1 MDTMN
6 TLLRRIVHLLHRN
19 RLDAD
24 LREEIETHRALRQ
37 QALER
42 EGIAADTAQA
52 ISRRAIGNVSL
63 AIEDARDVW
72 ISRAWEGLRQDVW
85 TALRG
90 MRRSPGFA
98 VVAIG
103 TLALGIGANTAL
115 FSIFSSLLLRPLPVR
130 APEQLVLLADGSWTY
145 PIWDEIRRLDGDL
158 VDGAIAWSI
167 ERFDTSDRA
176 ETAPLE
182 GAYVNGR
189 YFEVLGVTPFRGRM
203 LVPDDDTGAA
213 ADGLVAVISHRLW
226 VDRFGASDDVIG
238 RRLTLERVPFTI
250 VGVMPPQFSGTEVG
264 RRLDVAV
271 PFASEAI
278 ITRGES
284 SLRARSDWWIE
295 IMLRLKP
302 GQHLSQANAALR
314 AVQPH
319 IRQAT
324 LPDWPEGMRARY
336 LADPFELVPAETGR
350 STLRERFETPL
361 TAMLVAVGLVMLVA
375 CANIAGVLLARAVSR
390 QRELSVRLALGA
402 SRWRVARLLFTES
415 AIVAAVGAVLGVA
428 IAQWAGSMLVA
439 QLATWRETVVLPL
452 TLDWRVMLFAAAV
465 ACTAAIVAGSAPVL
479 GVKGVA
485 PSEGLRG
492 GRGVA
497 GDHRF
502 AVRSTLVV
510 TQIALSLL
518 LVAAAGLFL
527 RTFASL
533 YRVPLGFEPDSVLV
547 AQLNLQRSEA
557 RADARVARVEHLL
570 QAVEG
575 TPGVTSMAA
584 SLKTP
589 MGGSS
594 WNNWVGSSPS
604 PPSDRRLMTFLNG
617 TTPGWFATMGIER
630 LAGRDFDADDRAG
643 APKVAIVNE
652 SFAARFLPGGSPI
665 GQIMRLGS
673 PDGGTPFEV
682 VGLVRDSL
690 YQSPRE
696 GRVPTVF
703 LPIAQQ
709 QQIPATIGLA
719 LHTTPELRGAVQRA
733 VAERLTLAD
742 PLVSVT
748 FRTFDELQ
756 AATMAQER
764 LVALLSGFFGALALL
779 LAAIGVYGI
788 VSHAVRAR
796 RSEIGVRVALGAG
809 PGRIVRLVLR
819 SVTVLIA
826 AGVTLGVAGALW
838 ASRFVAAML
847 FQLEPHDA
855 VTLVGAAA
863 TLTSVALVAA
873 WVPARRAARLAPA
886 SVLRD
891 S

>member
-1 MDTMN
+1 MN
-6 TLLRRIVHLLHRN
+6 ALLSRIRHLLHRS

-24 LREEIETHRALRQ
+24 LREEIETHRTLRQ
-37 QALER
+37 EALER
-42 EGIAADTAQA
+42 DGIPSHTAHDM
-52 ISRRAIGNVSL
+52 SRRALGNVSL
-63 AIEDARDVW
+63 AIEEARDVW
-72 ISRAWEGLRQDVW
+72 VVRVWEALRQDVH
-85 TALRG
+85 TAVRG
-90 MRRSPGFA
+90 LRRSPGFA
-98 VVAIG
+98 AVAIG

-130 APEQLVLLADGSWTY
+130 APEQLVLLADGSWTF
-145 PIWDEIRRLDGDL
+145 PIWEEIRRLDGDL
-158 VDGAIAWSI
+158 ADGAIAWSN
-167 ERFDTSDRA
+167 ESFDTSERG
-176 ETAPLE
+176 ETAPLD

-189 YFEVLGVTPFRGRM
+189 YFDVLGVSPVRGRM
-203 LVPDDDTGAA
+203 LAADDDTGAA
-213 ADGLVAVISHRLW
+213 ADGMVAVISHSLW
-226 VDRFGASDDVIG
+226 VDRFGAGDDVIG
-238 RRLTLERVPFTI
+238 QRLTLERVPFTI
-250 VGVMPPQFSGTEVG
+250 VGVMPPEFAGTEVG
-264 RRLDVAV
+264 RRMDVAV
-271 PFASEAI
+271 PFASEPT

-284 SLRARSDWWIE
+284 SLRARSDWWVQ

-324 LPDWPEGMRARY
+324 LPEWPEAMLAKY
-336 LADPFELVPAETGR
+336 LTEPFELVSAETGR
-350 STLRERFETPL
+350 STLRDRFATPL
-361 TAMLVAVGLVMLVA
+361 TAMLVAVCLVLLVA

-415 AIVAAVGAVLGVA
+415 AIVAAAGAALGLV
-428 IAQWAGSMLVA
+428 IAQWAGAVLVA

-452 TLDWRVMLFAAAV
+452 TLDWRVLLFAAGV

-479 GVKGVA
+479 GVKSVA
-485 PSEGLRG
+485 PSAGLRAG

-497 GDHRF
+497 GDRRF
-502 AVRSTLVV
+502 AIRGALVV

-533 YRVPLGFEPDSVLV
+533 HRVPLGFEPESVLV

-557 RADARVARVEHLL
+557 RADARGARVEYLL
-570 QAVEG
+570 QAIAG
-575 TPGVTSMAA
+575 TPGITSMAA

-594 WNNWVGSSPS
+594 WNNWVGSSPT
-604 PPSDRRLMTFLNG
+604 PPASRRLMTWLNA
-617 TTPGWFATMGIER
+617 TTPGWFEAMGIER
-630 LAGRDFDADDRAG
+630 IAGRDFDADDRAG

-652 SFAARFLPGGSPI
+652 SFAERFLGGTSPI
-665 GQIMRLGS
+665 GQVMRLGS
-673 PDGGTPFEV
+673 RDGGTPYEV
-682 VGLVRDSL
+682 VGLVRDTL

-696 GRVPTVF
+696 GRVPTAY
-703 LPIAQQ
+703 LSIAQQ
-709 QQIPATIGLA
+709 PQITATIGLTLRTSPA
-719 LHTTPELRGAVQRA
+719 QRGAVQRA
-733 VAERLTLAD
+733 VAERLAQAD
-742 PLVSVT
+742 PLVAVT
-748 FRTFDELQ
+748 FRAFDQLQ
-756 AATMAQER
+756 AATIAQER

-796 RSEIGVRVALGAG
+796 QSEIGVRVALGAG
-809 PGRIVRLVLR
+809 PGRIVGLILR
-819 SVTVLIA
+819 SVMVLVA
-826 AGVTLGVAGALW
+826 VGVAVGLAGALW
-838 ASRFVAAML
+838 ASRFVATML
-847 FQLEPHDA
+847 FQLQPHDA
-855 VTLVGAAA
+855 ATFIGSAA
-863 TLTSVALVAA
+863 TLTAVALIAA
-873 WVPARRAARLAPA
+873 WIPAWRAARVAPA